1 MVCFRARK
9 IALLAMRKSLFH
21 KLFRNSGG
29 AAAGFAI
36 ALLAGLQLI
45 AARASADEVFADV
58 TASSGLE
65 FEHFN
70 GMSGELFFTEMMG
83 SGAGLIDYDGD
94 GDLDVYLVQGHMLG
108 DRPLSEATFKPLHP
122 LPLTDRLYRNDSAG
136 GRLKFVDVTAQSGL
150 SATGYGMGVTVA
162 DYDNDGRPDLY
173 VTNFGANQLWRNLGD
188 GRFENVTAEA
198 GVDDPRW
205 SVSAAWLDYDRDGWL
220 DLYVGNYVD
229 FSLINAKPCRSSTS
243 ARDYCSPLVYEP
255 QVDSL
260 FRNRGDGT
268 FEDVS
273 VETGIRGDFGGALGV
288 IAADF
293 NGDAWQDIYVAND
306 GVPNQLWINDKQGRF
321 VNDAVLAGV
330 SVNMDGS
337 PEASMGVD
345 AADFDGDGDE
355 DLFMTHLARETNTL
369 YVNDGNGWFQDRTV
383 AMGLAGPSFA
393 STGFGTRWIDYDN
406 DGWLDLL
413 VVNGAV
419 TAIEEQMLNDELL
432 PLRQP
437 NQLFHN
443 LGDGRYADVSASA
456 GPAFQA
462 SRVSR
467 GAAFGDL
474 DNDGDTDVI
483 ISNNAGPARVL
494 QNLVGNDNDWL
505 GLRLITAGKG
515 RDALGARVE
524 LIGDPPRWSRVRAD
538 GSYASANDPR
548 VLFGLGPAGGKRD
561 VRVRWPDGTEERF
574 LQLATGR
581 YHMLSQGQG
590 VSIPAQP

>member
-1 MVCFRARK
+1 
-9 IALLAMRKSLFH
+9 MRKSLFH
-21 KLFRNSGG
+21 KPFRSTGRPARG
-29 AAAGFAI
+29 C
-36 ALLAGLQLI
+36 ALALAGGLFLVS
-45 AARASADEVFADV
+45 AAVRAEPIFADV
-58 TASSGLE
+58 TEASGLE

-70 GMSGELFFTEMMG
+70 GMSGELYFTEMMG
-83 SGAGLIDYDGD
+83 SGAGLLDYDGD
-94 GDLDVYLVQGHMLG
+94 GDLDIYLVQGHMLG
-108 DRPLSEATFKPLHP
+108 DKPLTEATFKPRHP
-122 LPLTDRLYRNDSAG
+122 LPLTDRLYRNDSAA

-150 SATGYGMGVTVA
+150 NADGYGMGVTVA

-173 VTNFGANQLWRNLGD
+173 VTNFGSNQLWRNVGD
-188 GRFENVTAEA
+188 GRFDDVTAKA

-205 SVSAAWLDYDRDGWL
+205 SVSATWLDYDRDGWL

-229 FSLINAKPCRSSTS
+229 FSLTNAKPCRSSTS

-255 QVDSL
+255 LVDSL

-273 VETGIRGDFGGALGV
+273 LEAGIRGDFGGALGV

-293 NGDAWQDIYVAND
+293 NGDGWQDIYVAND
-306 GVPNQLWINDKQGRF
+306 GVPNQLWINDQHGRF

-393 STGFGTRWIDYDN
+393 STGFGTGWIDYDN

-413 VVNGAV
+413 VANGAV
-419 TAIEEQMLNDELL
+419 TAIEEQMLADEVL
-432 PLRQP
+432 PLRQA

-443 LGDGRYADVSASA
+443 LGDGRYTDVSASA
-456 GPAFQA
+456 GPAFLA

-474 DNDGDTDVI
+474 DNDGDADVV

-494 QNLVGNDNDWL
+494 QNLVGDGNEWL
-505 GLRLITAGKG
+505 GLRLITADGG

-524 LIGDPPRWSRVRAD
+524 LIADPPRWSRARAD

-548 VLFGLGPAGGKRD
+548 ILFGLGSAGGKRD
-561 VRVRWPDGTEERF
+561 VHVVWPDGSEERF
-574 LQLATGR
+574 LQLATSR
-581 YHMLSQGQG
+581 YHTLRQGEG
-590 VSIPAQP
+590 VRVAEGR